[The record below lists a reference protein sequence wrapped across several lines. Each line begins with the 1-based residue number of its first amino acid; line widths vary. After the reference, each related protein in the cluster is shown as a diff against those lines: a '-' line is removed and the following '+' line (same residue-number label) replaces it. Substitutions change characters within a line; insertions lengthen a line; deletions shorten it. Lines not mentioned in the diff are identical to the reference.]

1 MRPDRA
7 VPSPGTR
14 PLDELD
20 QVPWAELRHAYGP
33 ATDVPEQLRA
43 LVRGDRERRTQAWD
57 RMWSNL
63 YHQGSVY
70 EATLHAVP
78 FLLHMLAEETTPH
91 PARVLVFL
99 RHLVVGEDEAEL
111 LPDGYD
117 EAGFADW
124 PQQDRELEAA
134 THAAVAAGV
143 LAIVPLLDHQDPG
156 IAAEAAHLLAWFP
169 GSAAD
174 ILPALRRLSVR
185 SPLPRS
191 DRTTVLIAI
200 GLLAGACGDRSDTA
214 FLERMLADVD
224 DPDRW
229 AAAVALSRI
238 ATPDV
243 PAAAINVLVAEL
255 GAISVDPEEYGMEPR
270 TGFCF
275 NSPERLI
282 VPTLHR
288 LPAASRDAALD
299 AVGRAIAGIENQ
311 DRVPWAEAADLVVLA
326 LGDAEPGSPDTLTP
340 WQHAMLRA
348 LLTGDRIWA
357 SGQLGMRLSSDYEAG
372 VRLLVGD
379 VTVTDA
385 VADLANGHDAA
396 IMAAY
401 DPGAQADVFFKTAAQ
416 ALLDGLP
423 KAGVGRLAV
432 VGLAAVL
439 ETADGTPLMD
449 SPGFPPEYRP
459 FCLAHAAGAGVL
471 RTSTTALDWLIVS
484 PSGDFDPDGTR
495 SGRYSTASADA
506 ASRISHHDFAIAL
519 LDEID
524 EPRHHRTHVGVET
537 A

>member
-1 MRPDRA
+1 MRPDRD

-20 QVPWAELRHAYGP
+20 QVPWAELRHAHGP

-43 LVRGDRERRTQAWD
+43 LVRSDRERRTRAWD

-63 YHQGSVY
+63 YHQGNVY

-91 PARVLVFL
+91 PARVLVYL
-99 RHLVVGEDEAEL
+99 RHLVVGEDEAAL

-117 EAGFADW
+117 EAGFAGW

-143 LAIVPLLDHQDPG
+143 PVIVPLLDHQDPG
-156 IAAEAAHLLAWFP
+156 VAGEAAHLLAWFP
-169 GSAAD
+169 GRAAD

-214 FLERMLADVD
+214 PLERMLADVD

-243 PAAAINVLVAEL
+243 PATAIDVLVAEL
-255 GAISVDPEEYGMEPR
+255 GAISADPEEYEMEPR

-275 NSPERLI
+275 NSPEQLI

-299 AVGRAIAGIENQ
+299 AAGRAIAGIENQ
-311 DRVPWAEAADLVVLA
+311 DQVPWAEAADLVVLA
-326 LGDAEPGSPDTLTP
+326 LGEAEPGSPDTLTP
-340 WQHAMLRA
+340 CQHAMLRA

-357 SGQLGMRLSSDYEAG
+357 SGQLGMRLSSEY
-372 VRLLVGD
+372 
-379 VTVTDA
+379 
-385 VADLANGHDAA
+385 
-396 IMAAY
+396 
-401 DPGAQADVFFKTAAQ
+401 
-416 ALLDGLP
+416 GLP
-423 KAGVGRLAV
+423 DTPDA
-432 VGLAAVL
+432 L
-439 ETADGTPLMD
+439 E
-449 SPGFPPEYRP
+449 EW
-459 FCLAHAAGAGVL
+459 
-471 RTSTTALDWLIVS
+471 LD
-484 PSGDFDPDGTR
+484 R
-495 SGRYSTASADA
+495 A
-506 ASRISHHDFAIAL
+506 
-519 LDEID
+519 
-524 EPRHHRTHVGVET
+524 
-537 A
+537 